1 MTLPGTIVF
10 LVRRQNRPYIISG
23 ATSNGIPTP
32 MLFRCLSKCGFCQ
45 DFAHR
50 VALALGGSFGV
61 RIIRVAIFIKHR
73 PTPDFLQIHLGNH
86 RCHARRHDHAGD
98 CSRGIDR
105 LNDVVAHPL
114 DIGVIGIIRNVRHV
128 GNAVAALENLI
139 EAAVLI

>member
-10 LVRRQNRPYIISG
+10 LMRRQNRPYIISG
-23 ATSNGIPTP
+23 ATSNGIPTS
-32 MLFRCLSKCGFCQ
+32 MLFHCLSKCGFCQ

-50 VALALGGSFGV
+50 VALAGVVWGSHHQGSDLHKTRADARF
-61 RIIRVAIFIKHR
+61 
-73 PTPDFLQIHLGNH
+73 PPDPSRNH
-86 RCHARRHDHAGD
+86 RRHAGRHDHAAD

-114 DIGVIGIIRNVRHV
+114 DIGVIGIIRNVGHV
-128 GNAVAALENLI
+128 GNAIAALENLI